1 MGVNLSKIVPRQEIE
16 LESLSGKI
24 IALDAYNILY
34 QFLSTIRDRMT
45 GEPLRDHKGRVTSHL
60 SGLFYR
66 TGKLI
71 EAGIKPIFVFDGEP
85 PEFKKKTI
93 EERREMKEE
102 ALKKW
107 IEAVK
112 KGEEAKT
119 YAQAASQLTDEMI
132 DGAKKLLDFMGIPW
146 VQAPSE
152 GEMQC
157 AYMCK
162 KGDAGASGSQD
173 YGSLLV
179 GSPRLVRNLSITGRR
194 KLPKKEAYIEIK
206 PELVEL
212 ERVLDELGIKREQLI
227 IVGILVGTDYNPGG
241 IKGIGPK
248 KALELV
254 KKFGTLDEILK
265 QVEWNFDVDAR
276 KIYNFFLNPPTTDEY
291 KLEWKEPNEEKII
304 EFMVEEH
311 DFSRERVEKVIDKL
325 KQRFRE
331 GRQVSLE
338 SWFKR

>member
-173 YGSLLV
+173 YDSLLV